1 VAADDSHLTKDP
13 VCGKEVD
20 TLRARAVGIFGGVT
34 YYFCSSE
41 CKAKFGDPRKARR
54 DPSEQAWTSEER
66 PERQRRSTMENWK
79 VLADAAEP
87 SHGGEAA
94 PKEEVRYAKS
104 KKKRAVEPADESAP
118 KEKVSPS
125 IEEEVPRSS
134 GRVWM
139 ALFVIFA
146 AAGVALFYALK

>member
-54 DPSEQAWTSEER
+54 DPSEQAWTAEER

-87 SHGGEAA
+87 SRGGEPA
-94 PKEEVRYAKS
+94 KDEVRYAKS
-104 KKKRAVEPADESAP
+104 KKKRVEPADESAP

-139 ALFVIFA
+139 VLFVLFA
-146 AAGVALFYALK
+146 AAGAALFFALK